1 MNRFDII
8 NRLIEKNNYSSYLEV
23 GVSNPDD
30 CFNRIKVEDKV
41 GVDPYPTKGQPNIYE
56 TTSDLF
62 FSVCE
67 KPIDIIFVDGL
78 HLEGQV
84 IKDIENSLKLLTEG
98 GSIVVHDCNPTTKE
112 VATEVAPW
120 WAKAQQR
127 RVYQPIVSEEMEEEL
142 GHTWYGTSWKGFV
155 YFRMHR
161 DDLKMLTIDT
171 DCGCGIIQRGSQER
185 YPIVDNLQWED
196 LEGDR
201 KKMLNLMS
209 VEDWLS

>member
-8 NRLIEKNNYSSYLEV
+8 NRLVEKNNYSSYLEI

-30 CFNRIKVEDKV
+30 CFNRIKVEDKI

-112 VATEVAPW
+112 VATEVVPW
-120 WAKAQQR
+120 WAKAQQNR
-127 RVYQPIVSEEMEEEL
+127 AYQPIASEKKEDET
-142 GHTWYGTSWKGFV
+142 GNTWYGTSWKGFV
-155 YFRMHR
+155 HFRMHQ
-161 DDLKMLTIDT
+161 DDLKMLTVDT

-196 LEGDR
+196 LERDR
-201 KKMLNLMS
+201 ENMLNLIS